1 MKVTVIVPIYNSAKY
16 LDESIGSLL
25 RQTYEDLEILL
36 VDNGSTDNSL
46 DVCNRY
52 ADKDK
57 RIRVIHTDENI
68 GTGAARNL
76 GLQSAS
82 GEYVCFFDADDRY
95 EPCFVE
101 KHLRATTEKN
111 ADIVLCGYAGFREDG
126 SLEPHSFGSEFFDN
140 AEAVRRYVATW
151 FPDGRVGF
159 TGNKM
164 YKTSVIKDNNIVFP
178 KLSRLEDGFFN
189 LDFFSHANSCVVLAD
204 ILYNYRLSPASTVI
218 AKHNAEYA
226 DLVMS
231 LTDATFEAR
240 KDWGV
245 EAPTDEVYKFCLNE
259 LGTSIENAFVGD
271 WGMNTIERRSYL
283 KQMAEMDT
291 YIDAYNHLEL
301 IGKYRK
307 TLHILL
313 NSNRFVLL
321 GLLVRLKTFGKG
333 NLQWIYYRLKK

>member
-1 MKVTVIVPIYNSAKY
+1 MKVTIIVPVYNSAKY

-52 ADKDK
+52 AKKDK

-95 EPCFVE
+95 EPRFVE
-101 KHLRATTEKN
+101 KLLSAATEKN
-111 ADIVLCGYAGFREDG
+111 ADIVLRGYAGFREDG
-126 SLEPHSFGSEFFDN
+126 GTEPHSFGSEYFGD
-140 AEAVRRYVATW
+140 AKSVHKYVATW

-159 TGNKM
+159 IGNKL
-164 YKTSVIKDNNIVFP
+164 YKTSVIKNNNLQFP

-189 LDFFSHANSCVVLAD
+189 LDFFTNANSCIVVSD

-231 LTDATFEAR
+231 LTDATIEAR

-259 LGTSIENAFVGD
+259 LGTSIENVFVGD
-271 WGMNTIERRSYL
+271 WDMNAIERCNYL
-283 KQMAEMDT
+283 KQMTETDT
-291 YIDAYNHLEL
+291 YIDAYKHLEL
-301 IGKYRK
+301 IGKYRRA
-307 TLHILL
+307 LHILVY
-313 NSNRFVLL
+313 SHKYILL
-321 GLLVRLKTFGKG
+321 GLLVRIKTFGKG

>member
-1 MKVTVIVPIYNSAKY
+1 MKVTVIVPIYNSAKF

-25 RQTYEDLEILL
+25 KQTYENLEILL

-76 GLQSAS
+76 GLESAT

-95 EPCFVE
+95 EPRFFE
-101 KHLRATTEKN
+101 KLLSAATEKN
-111 ADIVLCGYAGFREDG
+111 ADVVLCGYSGFREDG
-126 SLEPHSFGSEFFDN
+126 GTEPHSFGTEWFSD
-140 AEAVRRYVATW
+140 AKSVHKYVATW

-159 TGNKM
+159 IGNKL
-164 YKTSVIKDNNIVFP
+164 YKTSVIKDNNLQFP

-189 LDFFSHANSCVVLAD
+189 LDFFTYANSCVVVSD

-218 AKHNAEYA
+218 AKHNSEYA
-226 DLVMS
+226 DIVMT
-231 LTDATFEAR
+231 LTDSTFEAR
-240 KDWGV
+240 KKWNV
-245 EAPTDEVYKFCLNE
+245 EAPTDEVYKFYLNE
-259 LGTSIENAFVGD
+259 LGTSIENAFIGD
-271 WGMNTIERRSYL
+271 WGMNAIERRSYL
-283 KQMAEMDT
+283 NQMTLMDT
-291 YIDAYNHLEL
+291 YIDAYKHLEL
-301 IGKYRK
+301 IGTYRA
-307 TLHILL
+307 TLHKLL
-313 NSNRFVLL
+313 NSHKFILL